1 MVVLLIFFSITVKT
15 LPSRQKTMEFGS
27 LLALDYS
34 DRWIECHVA
43 EMRLQDSLLML

>member
-1 MVVLLIFFSITVKT
+1 MFLSLSFSITVQA
-15 LPSRQKTMEFGS
+15 LPSRQKSMEFGS

-34 DRWIECHVA
+34 DRWIEHHVA